1 MLCPCNME
9 MRDLEM
15 LYLCNLEMQDLVKW
29 LMLVVAKCQ

>member
-1 MLCPCNME
+1 ME